1 MEYTNFSRN
10 YNIRNK
16 NMEEAVMEYFNN
28 YFEGN
33 LTEDTSDDEI
43 MEAVMALVSLTEAV
57 LETVGP
63 TED

>member
-1 MEYTNFSRN
+1 
-10 YNIRNK
+10 
-16 NMEEAVMEYFNN
+16 MEEAVMEYFNN

>member
-57 LETVGP
+57 LETVD
-63 TED
+63 TTKD

>member
-1 MEYTNFSRN
+1 
-10 YNIRNK
+10 
-16 NMEEAVMEYFNN
+16 MEEAVMEYFNN

-57 LETVGP
+57 LETVDI